1 MILKFFA
8 IFIFVKYMSSFYK
21 ILLLITLSVFSTL
34 NLSAEDD
41 FRQNTTTKNL
51 TQQQLNILNN
61 TLVKNGVKNTQFE
74 ELLTKICT
82 DENAALL
89 NKITQPTWST
99 KLTKLSN
106 DLANAPPAFKNK
118 IIQTPQLVEAW
129 EVLDDALVDDLIRK
143 NIDEV
148 EFVDDFIN
156 NNPNKTKTQITS
168 DINTQGYN
176 AWKLVNAGG
185 DVAKLTSILQKS
197 EFTSIFNKLKNLP
210 TTPNRAIRYASINAF
225 RDEFIRLH
233 SLNSTGVKSL
243 DKVLDDFDN
252 LVSNYSN
259 ITNIEKYVDELMQTP
274 TKFKGGA
281 YGLEILNNLS
291 QTNLNG
297 KTLVKFEASI
307 DDLADASTGCRFDLQ
322 FSDGTQ
328 MIFVETKNYASST
341 SFTSSFYNQFKAY
354 ISNPNVTNIDQIKY
368 FFRANPNITK
378 AERVQKFKNMLLN
391 GDKYEEIYNVNQTLM
406 NSLGLSESNYLKAL
420 LESDNVNHQF
430 FNFIEI
436 F

>member
-156 NNPNKTKTQITS
+156 NNPNKTKTQITA

-176 AWKLVNAGG
+176 AWKLAQGVDDYFNGLVNASDYILNGTYIQGVKKIDLFGGSVSQIGG
-185 DVAKLTSILQKS
+185 DFVNIDLLATKGIKGDVSDLSKFIPSNSI
-197 EFTSIFNKLKNLP
+197 
-210 TTPNRAIRYASINAF
+210 
-225 RDEFIRLH
+225 DEMI
-233 SLNSTGVKSL
+233 
-243 DKVLDDFDN
+243 
-252 LVSNYSN
+252 VSNPFPNAPFSGPRDFFLSETSKVMKPGSKITINGTISN
-259 ITNIEKYVDELMQTP
+259 KFFKKIKAGNIEDLG
-274 TKFKGGA
+274 F
-281 YGLEILNNLS
+281 EIL
-291 QTNLNG
+291 
-297 KTLVKFEASI
+297 E
-307 DDLADASTGCRFDLQ
+307 
-322 FSDGTQ
+322 
-328 MIFVETKNYASST
+328 Y
-341 SFTSSFYNQFKAY
+341 
-354 ISNPNVTNIDQIKY
+354 QI
-368 FFRANPNITK
+368 PLK
-378 AERVQKFKNMLLN
+378 AEFQNIIFYQVDGITQIPSGNMLTTVIRKL
-391 GDKYEEIYNVNQTLM
+391 
-406 NSLGLSESNYLKAL
+406 
-420 LESDNVNHQF
+420 
-430 FNFIEI
+430 
-436 F
+436 